1 MADVFLGAT
10 YWYNILE
17 GQNKEAIFVFKLSL
31 IYLKYSTVLKTIA
44 IHKWYEACLM
54 QKPTIFK

>member
-10 YWYNILE
+10 YWYSILE

-31 IYLKYSTVLKTIA
+31 IYINYSTVLERIA
-44 IHKWYEACLM
+44 IHK
-54 QKPTIFK
+54 